1 MSAALPTRSLAAL
14 GALICTLTATTAFPE
29 SAEDRGPVPHAEA
42 GARIARE
49 ALQKEQAEDAAAQKT
64 AAKKAAAKKSAQNS
78 SKKGGQPLSVID
90 WLGQQSPGDSDA
102 KRPPNPAR
110 AKEQPVATSA
120 AAPHVTVTPLGDGA
134 PRRIGLVP
142 GNVTGLPGDIW
153 LGSDVDALTARIA
166 DLPDLHLPAAQAL
179 LYTVLLAEA
188 QAPQGV
194 ARNGDALA
202 LARVEKLMELGA
214 LDPALS
220 LIEQAGVTTSTAHFD
235 LWMQVSLLTGTE
247 DRACARLMK
256 SPHLT
261 RDYGTRIFCNA
272 RSGYWEN
279 AALTF
284 GSAQALGLL
293 EEAQLDLFDR
303 FLNPDYFEGAEPLR
317 VPRKMDPMTFS
328 LFEII
333 GEPLPS
339 NNLPRAYA
347 VADLRDLAGWKSQL
361 EAAERLTRAGA
372 LPDNQLLGLY
382 TERQP
387 AASGGIWDRVAALQR
402 FETALRTG
410 SAEAVAKTLP
420 PAWEAMREASL
431 EVSFAALFAE
441 PLATIPLAG
450 HAALLARDVALL
462 SPNYEDAA
470 DRVIGNGPEETLLRA
485 VARGAVPT
493 GPIPDAHLASAVHDA
508 FSNPNPREDLMT
520 LAREEQLGMAIL
532 RLLSMLHDG
541 ASGDTGALRDALATL
556 RALGLEDTARR
567 AALQIVLLEQ

>member
-1 MSAALPTRSLAAL
+1 MSAVLPTRGLAVL
-14 GALICTLTATTAFPE
+14 GALICTVAAAPALSE

-42 GARIARE
+42 GAQIA
-49 ALQKEQAEDAAAQKT
+49 AEKAAQDQAASEAAEEKT
-64 AAKKAAAKKSAQNS
+64 RKPTDP
-78 SKKGGQPLSVID
+78 PLSVID
-90 WLGQQSPGDSDA
+90 WLGQQSPADSA
-102 KRPPNPAR
+102 GVRPPKPSPS
-110 AKEQPVATSA
+110 KEPPVATSA
-120 AAPHVTVTPLGDGA
+120 AAPHVTVTPLSDGA

-142 GNVTGLPGDIW
+142 GHVTGLPGDIW
-153 LGSDVDALTARIA
+153 LGSEVDILISRI
-166 DLPDLHLPAAQAL
+166 DGLPELHLPAAQAL

-202 LARVEKLMELGA
+202 LARVEKLMDLGA

-235 LWMQVSLLTGTE
+235 LWMQLSLLTGTE
-247 DRACARLMK
+247 NRACTRLMK

-293 EEAQLDLFDR
+293 EDTQLDLFDR

-317 VPRKMDPMTFS
+317 APRKMDPMTFR
-328 LFEII
+328 LFETI

-339 NNLPRAYA
+339 NILPRAYA
-347 VADLRDLAGWKSQL
+347 VADLRDLAGWKAQL

-410 SAEAVAKTLP
+410 SPEAVGKTLP

-450 HAALLARDVALL
+450 RAALLARDVALL
-462 SPNYEDAA
+462 SPSYESAA
-470 DRVIGNGPEETLLRA
+470 ARVIGNAPEETLLRA
-485 VARGAVPT
+485 VARGETPS
-493 GPIPDAHLASAVHDA
+493 GPAPDAHLASAVHDA
-508 FSNPNPREDLMT
+508 FTNPAPREDLMT
-520 LAREEQLGMAIL
+520 LAQDQQLGMAIL
-532 RLLSMLHDG
+532 RLLSMLHAG